1 LKNSTLSEVQVP
13 SPRGGD
19 TAFSIVKEKPE
30 EKNEVTKTLSHIKKF
45 IAIQS
50 PTEALR
56 LTITLILLLLCS
68 VFIRAFLFHVKFES
82 VYLLQHELK

>member
-56 LTITLILLLLCS
+56 MVVAKMQHQYPNQWFHIQQKL
-68 VFIRAFLFHVKFES
+68 IRARG
-82 VYLLQHELK
+82 

>member
-1 LKNSTLSEVQVP
+1 MKNSTLSEVQVP

-30 EKNEVTKTLSHIKKF
+30 EESEVIKTLSHIEKF

-82 VYLLQHELK
+82 VYLLLH